1 MPAKRQ
7 NPGAPSVKKRT
18 RFASPP
24 PGTGESSSRNSAEP
38 ADDLLEQDLPQGA
51 HALKSRSRRQIK
63 DASGYGSDSSNDEE
77 GIVPSRRADTKAEE
91 EDDVDMFA
99 DDVDETADKG
109 KGKAKEKKS
118 EFMSLDEIEGQEFDR
133 RRRGSSSVGSESED
147 EAHSKR
153 RKEGL
158 DGDRGF
164 DVTPFN
170 MKSEMEEG
178 RFTTD
183 GEAYVANDGD
193 PNDKHDMWL
202 ADVDADGM
210 RKARKAHKERERVEQ
225 EREEKEEEERSGAG
239 KEKENQMLR
248 EAVEYME
255 RGETLLETLQR
266 LGAEDKKRKDETRG
280 KKKSWAER
288 QKERKAEE
296 EAAKR

>member
-1 MPAKRQ
+1 MSAKRR
-7 NPGAPSVKKRT
+7 NPDSSSVQKRT

-24 PGTGESSSRNSAEP
+24 PSKGDSSSRNSAEP
-38 ADDLLEQDLPQGA
+38 ADDLLEEDLPQGA
-51 HALKSRSRRQIK
+51 QAAKSRSRRQIK
-63 DASGYGSDSSNDEE
+63 DANGYGSDSSNDDE
-77 GIVPSRRADTKAEE
+77 GVVPSRRADAKAEE

-99 DDVDETADKG
+99 DDVDEKADKG
-109 KGKAKEKKS
+109 KGKAKEKEK

-133 RRRGSSSVGSESED
+133 RRGGSSTAGEDSED
-147 EAHSKR
+147 EDNSKR

-158 DGDRGF
+158 DGDMGI
-164 DVTPFN
+164 DIIPFN

-178 RFTTD
+178 RFTAD

-202 ADVDADGM
+202 ADVDEDSM
-210 RKARKAHKERERVEQ
+210 RKARKAHKERVRIEQ
-225 EREEKEEEERSGAG
+225 EREEKEEEERSGAN

-248 EAVEYME
+248 EALELME
-255 RGETLLETLQR
+255 RGETMLEALQR
-266 LGAEDKKRKDETRG
+266 LGADDKKRKAETGG
-280 KKKSWAER
+280 KKKSWADR